1 MKTLLIGV
9 PEIALLATHPTA
21 GATFTYAL
29 PAERTLGARYITW
42 QVAIPTGGF
51 SALSNSIALSVDG
64 TTFTV
69 VDTSTSATGEV
80 RTYGPTSAPF
90 VRIITTSHTP
100 TTGDTDLLTISIII

>member
-1 MKTLLIGV
+1 MNTLLIGV
-9 PEIALLATHPTA
+9 PEVAVNNLHPTA

-42 QVAIPTGGF
+42 QVAVSTGGF
-51 SALSNSIALSVDG
+51 NALSNSIALSVDG
-64 TTFTV
+64 TTFTI
-69 VDTSTSATGEV
+69 VDTGTSATGEV

-100 TTGDTDLLTISIII
+100 TTGDSDKITVSIII